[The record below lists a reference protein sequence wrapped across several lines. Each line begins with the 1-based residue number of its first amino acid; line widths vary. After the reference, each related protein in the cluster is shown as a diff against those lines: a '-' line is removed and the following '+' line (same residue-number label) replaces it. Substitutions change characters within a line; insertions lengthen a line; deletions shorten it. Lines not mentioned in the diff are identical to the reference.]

1 MNKTIYLTR
10 HGQSENN
17 IKGIIGGDSN
27 LTSKGI
33 EYAKKLGLFLK
44 NENLSNIN
52 LWTSTKIRT
61 NQTLNHAIDNMG
73 SYNLRNKHKIFK
85 NLDEINAGI
94 CEEMT
99 YKEIKEKYP
108 EEYKSRQ
115 NNKLQYKYLNGESY
129 LDLIDR
135 LEPIINKL
143 NNTIDP
149 VVVISHNAIIRV
161 LVSYYKNISRE
172 EMPFIEIPLHT
183 VIKIKY
189 NNGKYNT
196 GKYNVEFI
204 KI

>member
-17 IKGIIGGDSN
+17 VKGIIGGDSN

-61 NQTLNHAIDNMG
+61 NQTLNHAIDNMN

-99 YKEIKEKYP
+99 YEQIKEKYP

-115 NNKLQYKYLNGESY
+115 NNKLQYRYLNGESY

-189 NNGKYNT
+189 NT